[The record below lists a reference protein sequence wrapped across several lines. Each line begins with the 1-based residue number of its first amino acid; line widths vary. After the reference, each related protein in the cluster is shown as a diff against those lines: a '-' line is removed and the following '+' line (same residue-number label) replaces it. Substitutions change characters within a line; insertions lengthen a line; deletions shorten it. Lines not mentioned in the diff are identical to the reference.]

1 MRIAKV
7 LLFVLALSPAVSTGV
22 LVLMGKGGANPIDT
36 ITDATGIWTLRFVLA
51 TLAVTPIRRLTGW
64 NPIVRVRR
72 MLGLFAFFYGLLH
85 FLTWLVLDQFFAW
98 DFILADIAKRPY
110 ITVGFTGFVLMIPL
124 AITSTAGWIRR
135 LGGRWWN
142 RLHRLVYATAVAG
155 VEPRIMGISDDKG
168 RLMVVITYNSDP
180 GDAWEYEDAACYPE
194 KYAGQS
200 YRLGLNFII
209 YAMTH

>member
-110 ITVGFTGFVLMIPL
+110 LSLIHI
-124 AITSTAGWIRR
+124 
-135 LGGRWWN
+135 
-142 RLHRLVYATAVAG
+142 
-155 VEPRIMGISDDKG
+155 
-168 RLMVVITYNSDP
+168 
-180 GDAWEYEDAACYPE
+180 
-194 KYAGQS
+194 
-200 YRLGLNFII
+200 
-209 YAMTH
+209 